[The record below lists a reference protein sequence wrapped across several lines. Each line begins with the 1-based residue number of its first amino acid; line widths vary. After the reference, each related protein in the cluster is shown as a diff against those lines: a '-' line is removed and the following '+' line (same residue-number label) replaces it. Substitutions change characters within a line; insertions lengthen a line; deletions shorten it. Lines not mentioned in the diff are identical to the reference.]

1 MSNEFILIIS
11 LIIIYSSVL
20 LWFSLFGENGLY
32 ALSITA
38 TIVANIEVLILVN
51 AFGMEQTLGNIL
63 FGTTFLIT
71 DILSEVSGKKASEKA
86 VNMSM
91 LALLCFIILTQSW
104 FLYTPSENDF
114 VFQSIKNVFSVTP
127 RVMITSLVVYF
138 ISQRFDVWLYHKWWY
153 LTTKKSG
160 SKKKYL
166 WLRNNGSTLVSQFIN
181 NILFNLGSF
190 LFIYDIPTLINICVS
205 SYIIFIV
212 TSLADTPIVYL
223 ARYINEKKIKSKS
236 L

>member
-138 ISQRFDVWLYHKWWY
+138 ISQRFDVWLYHKWWD

-223 ARYINEKKIKSKS
+223 ARYINEKK
-236 L
+236 